1 MTQEELDQLMPP
13 LGERYLFMKAAEGN
27 AFYIWVSN
35 GELHTRSIAIV
46 NERLH
51 ASNNKFNADC
61 TESIRQ
67 LLNEAKEET
76 KKSKK

>member
-1 MTQEELDQLMPP
+1 MTQKEFDLLMPP
-13 LGERYLFMKAAEGN
+13 MGENYLYMKDLEGN

-35 GELHTRSIAIV
+35 GELHIRSVGIF
-46 NERLH
+46 NEQIH
-51 ASNNKFNADC
+51 ASNNIFNASC